1 MVRLKTIIKPISQ
14 KTESEIIKLLSLSPP
29 TCYARTDE
37 NLINNISSKLFVS
50 KSLVT
55 SAKSAHIKNKMI
67 KNHHK
72 LESNI
77 DSITKLYEKQC
88 MPILKLSEKF
98 DGSPLNIIRII
109 FKKRYPDVK
118 IKEILNSPEEFL
130 SPFDKEQFDI
140 AMANDIYAPIDN
152 GKQLENSMEFEHNVE
167 KILVDNNVT
176 FKTQEELVEIQMK
189 EFGKPICTP
198 DFLITN
204 DLI

>member
-67 KNHHK
+67 KNHHH

-77 DSITKLYEKQC
+77 NTITKMYEKQC
-88 MPILKLSEKF
+88 IPILKLSEKCRIGGTCEF
-98 DGSPLNIIRII
+98 KRRELKYQDKGQGSFEDFSGKEEIFVNDKSVYNLN
-109 FKKRYPDVK
+109 Y
-118 IKEILNSPEEFL
+118 
-130 SPFDKEQFDI
+130 
-140 AMANDIYAPIDN
+140 
-152 GKQLENSMEFEHNVE
+152 
-167 KILVDNNVT
+167 
-176 FKTQEELVEIQMK
+176 QMK
-189 EFGKPICTP
+189 DI
-198 DFLITN
+198 
-204 DLI
+204 